1 MSRTSSMPASKAA
14 APKAPLTNEEIYG
27 RIQKAV
33 LEHRLAP
40 GTKLI
45 EERLAEV
52 SGVSRT
58 KIREVLNKLAH
69 EGLVELVPN
78 RGAFIAS
85 PSVQQARD
93 VFVTRRMIEPE
104 MARLLSRTATSAQV
118 RALRRHVRQESDARR
133 RNDRPA
139 IIRLSGEFHV
149 LIAEMIG
156 NEILLRM
163 MRELAPLTCLVIT
176 LYDKPNAPACPHH
189 EHSDLIDAI
198 EAHDEA
204 KAAACMLQ
212 HLQHIEATLN
222 FDEVKDAS
230 LDIEAIF
237 S

>member
-1 MSRTSSMPASKAA
+1 LSRAFSIPASKVAG
-14 APKAPLTNEEIYG
+14 PKPPYTNEEIYG

-33 LEHRLAP
+33 LERRLAP

-69 EGLVELVPN
+69 EGVVELVPN

-85 PSVQQARD
+85 PSVQQAQD

-104 MARLLSRTATSAQV
+104 MVRLLSSTATSAQV
-118 RALRRHVRQESDARR
+118 RALRKHVRQESEARKQ
-133 RNDRPA
+133 NDRPA

-198 EAHDEA
+198 EAHDGA
-204 KAAACMLQ
+204 KAAACMLE
-212 HLQHIEATLN
+212 HLEHIEATLN

-230 LDIEAIF
+230 PDIEAIF

>member
-1 MSRTSSMPASKAA
+1 MPASKVAG
-14 APKAPLTNEEIYG
+14 PKAPYTNEEIYG

-33 LEHRLAP
+33 LERRLAP

-69 EGLVELVPN
+69 EGVVELVPN

-85 PSVQQARD
+85 PSVQQAQD

-104 MARLLSRTATSAQV
+104 MVRLLSRTATSAQV
-118 RALRRHVRQESDARR
+118 RALRKHVRQESEARKQ
-133 RNDRPA
+133 NDRPA

-198 EAHDEA
+198 EAHDGA
-204 KAAACMLQ
+204 KAGACMLE
-212 HLQHIEATLN
+212 HLEHIEATLN

-230 LDIEAIF
+230 PDIEAIF

>member
-1 MSRTSSMPASKAA
+1 
-14 APKAPLTNEEIYG
+14 
-27 RIQKAV
+27 
-33 LEHRLAP
+33 
-40 GTKLI
+40 
-45 EERLAEV
+45 
-52 SGVSRT
+52 
-58 KIREVLNKLAH
+58 
-69 EGLVELVPN
+69 
-78 RGAFIAS
+78 
-85 PSVQQARD
+85 
-93 VFVTRRMIEPE
+93 
-104 MARLLSRTATSAQV
+104 
-118 RALRRHVRQESDARR
+118 VRQEGDARKQ
-133 RNDRPA
+133 NDRPA

-204 KAAACMLQ
+204 KAAASMLE

-222 FDEVKDAS
+222 FDVVKDAS
-230 LDIEAIF
+230 PDIEAIF